1 MAPIDLG
8 SINLGKT
15 SDPQEINLGTI
26 DLGGGHSSWWDNKP
40 DFNAD
45 FNQDFRA
52 ALPEE

>member
-1 MAPIDLG
+1 MKPIDLG
-8 SINLGKT
+8 SIDLGKG
-15 SDPQEINLGTI
+15 SPGEINLGTI

>member
-1 MAPIDLG
+1 MTPIDLG
-8 SINLGKT
+8 SIDLQRTDLGT
-15 SDPQEINLGTI
+15 INLGTI

-40 DFNAD
+40 DYNAD

>member
-8 SINLGKT
+8 SIDLATPGVGI
-15 SDPQEINLGTI
+15 INLGVI
-26 DLGGGHSSWWDNKP
+26 DLGGGTSTWRRGP
-40 DFNAD
+40 DYNAD